1 MLNKSTILFCV
12 LVLALNVFASAAY
25 ESDGEIM
32 RPPFRTLKRGS
43 LSNMMRIGKRQM
55 SHQQEYVQFP
65 SEGQVPCES
74 CNLGTLMRIG
84 RR

>member
-1 MLNKSTILFCV
+1 MFNKSTILFCFLV
-12 LVLALNVFASAAY
+12 LVLNVFATNY
-25 ESDGEIM
+25 ENDGEVM
-32 RPPFRTLKRGS
+32 RPPFQTLKRGS

-55 SHQQEYVQFP
+55 SRQQEYVQFP
-65 SEGQVPCES
+65 SEGHVPCES

>member
-1 MLNKSTILFCV
+1 MFSKSILFCLLV
-12 LVLALNVFASAAY
+12 LVFNVFGANF
-25 ESDGEIM
+25 ENDQDVM
-32 RPPFRTLKRGS
+32 RPPFQALKRGS

-55 SHQQEYVQFP
+55 SRQQEYVQFP
-65 SEGQVPCES
+65 NEGVVPCES

>member
-1 MLNKSTILFCV
+1 MLSKTTIFFCLLV
-12 LVLALNVFASAAY
+12 LVFHIAAVTY
-25 ESDGEIM
+25 ENDGEVM
-32 RPPFRTLKRGS
+32 RPPFQTLKRGS

-55 SHQQEYVQFP
+55 SRQQEYVQFP
-65 SEGQVPCES
+65 NEGQVPCES

>member
-1 MLNKSTILFCV
+1 MFNKSTILFCLLF
-12 LVLALNVFASAAY
+12 LVFNVMSATY
-25 ESDGEIM
+25 ETDGEVM
-32 RPPFRTLKRGS
+32 RPPFQTLKRGS

-55 SHQQEYVQFP
+55 SRQQEYVQFP
-65 SEGQVPCES
+65 NEGQVPCES

>member
-1 MLNKSTILFCV
+1 MLAKGLFVFCF
-12 LVLALNVFASAAY
+12 LLLALSTLGAAF
-25 ESDGEIM
+25 ENDGDNL
-32 RPPFRTLKRGS
+32 RPYRALKRGS

-55 SHQQEYVQFP
+55 APQTDYVQFP
-65 SEGQVPCES
+65 NEGAVPCES

>member
-1 MLNKSTILFCV
+1 MLGKATFVFCLLLVVLSTM
-12 LVLALNVFASAAY
+12 AAAF
-25 ESDGEIM
+25 EQDTI
-32 RPPFRTLKRGS
+32 RPYSTLKRGS

-55 SHQQEYVQFP
+55 SQQQDFLQFP
-65 SEGQVPCES
+65 NEGQVPCES

>member
-1 MLNKSTILFCV
+1 M
-12 LVLALNVFASAAY
+12 SAM
-25 ESDGEIM
+25 ESKFKVPSNSRNSRLSRFRNT
-32 RPPFRTLKRGS
+32 RPYQALKRGS

-55 SHQQEYVQFP
+55 AQQQDYVQFP
-65 SEGQVPCES
+65 NEGQAPCES